1 MAFLGIKVSDN
12 VGQLL
17 SQVNVPG
24 EKTSPSEMHITLFYF
39 ENFSID
45 DVIKSLEVI
54 FELTTNTKPFNVKTN
69 MVSHFPGWG
78 DKDDKKCAVIAKITS
93 DDLHKFRDKLADDL
107 DDANV
112 EFSKTYKDYKPH
124 ITLSYS
130 QEEPEDFDLPDPVEF
145 TVSEITLWGGEEMN
159 DKLIVDFP
167 LSYDKTEKNS
177 FLIKRIEMMEKIADN
192 LLI

>member
-12 VGQLL
+12 IGQLL
-17 SQVNVPG
+17 SKVDVPG

-130 QEEPEDFDLPDPVEF
+130 QKEPEDFDLPDAIEF
-145 TVSEITLWGGEEMN
+145 TVSEIALWGGEEMN